1 MIAIGTNKRFF
12 DTVSAT
18 ALLAKNVRIDF
29 KLRKNK
35 NNTSSVYIFISGSG
49 KRIRYALNILVPTKD
64 WNNNKSRLNEVNDE
78 CKDINLIL
86 DNFFAKITSIKM
98 EYRLQE
104 KDLTPALL
112 VQELK
117 NNHSKVDF
125 ISFFETALKEE
136 KASMN
141 FGSYKRHK
149 SVCAKLKTYQNVI
162 YFKEINVE
170 FLEKYRKHLLSIGNK
185 KTTINANIASIK
197 KYVHLAKKKGIRIP
211 LDISDIKVGSTR
223 GFRNFLKIHEVK
235 NCIEYYKGVT
245 ILEHEKI
252 ILGYFL
258 FSCFTGLRISDVK
271 KLTRD
276 NFKGGTIQFESQ
288 KSKKQQFVSLNESV
302 KGILI
307 SEPKLFV
314 KFYAEQYMNRTL
326 KEIALKLGIDK
337 NISFHVSRHTFATTF
352 LTSSGSVEKL
362 QILLGHSSI
371 TETMIYSHITAAEAN
386 KEIDLMDKFFQ

>member
-1 MIAIGTNKRFF
+1 
-12 DTVSAT
+12 
-18 ALLAKNVRIDF
+18 
-29 KLRKNK
+29 
-35 NNTSSVYIFISGSG
+35 
-49 KRIRYALNILVPTKD
+49 
-64 WNNNKSRLNEVNDE
+64 
-78 CKDINLIL
+78 L
-86 DNFFAKITSIKM
+86 DNFFSKITSIKI

-125 ISFFETALKEE
+125 ISFFQSALEEE

-141 FGSYKRHK
+141 YGSYKRHR
-149 SVCAKLKTYQNVI
+149 SVCAKLKSFQNVI
-162 YFKEINVE
+162 YFKEINIE
-170 FLEKYRKHLLSIGNK
+170 FLEKYRSHLLGIGNK
-185 KTTINANIASIK
+185 KTTVNANIASIK
-197 KYVHLAKKKGIRIP
+197 KYVHLAKRKGVRIP
-211 LDISDIKVGSTR
+211 LEISQIKVGSTR

-235 NCIEYYKGVT
+235 NCIEYFNGTK

-288 KSKKQQFVSLNESV
+288 KSKKQQYISLNQSV
-302 KGILI
+302 KGILL
-307 SEPKLFV
+307 SEPQLFV
-314 KFYAEQYMNRTL
+314 KFYAEQYMNRVL

-352 LTSSGSVEKL
+352 LESSGAVEKL
-362 QILLGHSSI
+362 QVLLGHSSI
-371 TETMIYSHITAAEAN
+371 TETMIYVHIKAADAN

>member
-1 MIAIGTNKRFF
+1 MVAIGTNKRFF
-12 DTVSAT
+12 DTISAT
-18 ALLAKNVRIDF
+18 ALTAKNVKIDF
-29 KLRKNK
+29 KIRQNK

-64 WNNNKSRLNEVNDE
+64 WNPNKSRLYEINDE
-78 CKDINLIL
+78 SKDINLIL
-86 DNFFAKITSIKM
+86 DNFFSKITSIKM

-125 ISFFETALKEE
+125 ISFFQTTLIDE

-141 FGSYKRHK
+141 YGSFKRHR
-149 SVCAKLKTYQNVI
+149 SVCAKLKAYQEVI
-162 YFKEINVE
+162 FFKEINVE

-185 KTTINANIASIK
+185 KTTVNANIASIK
-197 KYVHLAKKKGIRIP
+197 KYIHLAKRKGIRIP
-211 LDISDIKVGSTR
+211 LDIGEIKVGSTR

-235 NCIEYYKGVT
+235 DCIQYFNGDK

-288 KSKKQQFVSLNESV
+288 KSIKQQYISLNQSV
-302 KGILI
+302 KNII
-307 SEPKLFV
+307 FSEPQLFV
-314 KFYAEQYMNRTL
+314 KFFSDQYMNRTL
-326 KEIALKLGIDK
+326 KEIALKIGLDK

-362 QILLGHSSI
+362 QVLLGHSSI
-371 TETMIYSHITAAEAN
+371 TETMIYVHITAADAN